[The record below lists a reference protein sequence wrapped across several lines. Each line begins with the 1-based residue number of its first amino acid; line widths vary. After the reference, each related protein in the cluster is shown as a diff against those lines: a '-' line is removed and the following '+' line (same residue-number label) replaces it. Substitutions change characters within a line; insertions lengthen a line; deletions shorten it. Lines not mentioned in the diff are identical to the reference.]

1 MNRFSHR
8 QLLLLLKNARENVI
22 IGQYKHI
29 KSGIHYDV
37 MGIALEEKRV
47 TPVVVYSDA
56 NNIIWTR
63 ELEDFKIGFE
73 LTKRFD

>member
-1 MNRFSHR
+1 MSRFSHR
-8 QLLLLLKNARENVI
+8 QLLLLLKNARENVL

-29 KSGIHYDV
+29 KSGISYDV
-37 MGIALEEKRV
+37 MGIALEEKTV

-63 ELEDFKIGFE
+63 DLEDFNNKFN
-73 LTKRFD
+73 LTKRHD